1 VAVNAWW
8 PDVSN
13 REGAEKAIE
22 YGFWAACIVAGITAI
37 VALLALFFH
46 KAILGID
53 GMGLVDAVLFA
64 VVGFG
69 INRKS
74 RVAAILGLG
83 FYVVERVYMLK
94 HGGATSGGGFM
105 SVILTLY
112 FLHGVRGTFAYRK
125 LNNQVVSQTPA

>member
-13 REGAEKAIE
+13 REGAEKAIQ
-22 YGFWAACIVAGITAI
+22 YGFWAASIVASITAI
-37 VALLALFFH
+37 VAFLAIVFH

-53 GMGLVDAVLFA
+53 GMGLIDGVLFA

-74 RVAAILGLG
+74 RVAAIAGLGL
-83 FYVVERVYMLK
+83 YVVERVYMLK
-94 HGGATSGGGFM
+94 NGGATSGGGFM
-105 SVILTLY
+105 TAILALY

-125 LNNQVVSQTPA
+125 LNNQVVSHTPA